1 MRTISSLLAFAKVS
15 LYSYRLNTL
24 SIGLIDSRFSTP

>member
-15 LYSYRLNTL
+15 LFIPFKYSINWFNRL
-24 SIGLIDSRFSTP
+24 

>member
-15 LYSYRLNTL
+15 LFIPLEQSVKRFNRL
-24 SIGLIDSRFSTP
+24 